1 MALQMALQVVKES
14 PYNRW
19 LEANPEET
27 LLFYALRLREV
38 GIIKW
43 TPHKLLAQGTDWRF
57 LNELKRVLKA

>member
-1 MALQMALQVVKES
+1 MALQVVKES

-38 GIIKW
+38 GIIKS